1 MNKKLIAGI
10 LVLLVGVVA
19 FASLFTVNETQQV
32 LVLRL
37 GEPRR
42 QIQTPGLQAKVPL
55 IENLVVYDRR
65 VLDLDPP
72 VEQVILADQKRLDV
86 DAFARYRIADPLRF
100 YQTVRDEATL
110 EQRLN
115 TIVTSALRRVLGN
128 VTLLTIL
135 SDERTQVMTDISQRV
150 NEEAQ
155 RFGIEIVDVRIR
167 RADLPEETSQAIF
180 ARMRSEREREA
191 AEARA
196 QGQEQAQQIRSRAD
210 RERTVIIAESQRDS
224 QILRGEGDN
233 QALRIL
239 AEASGRDPEFYSFYR
254 TLQAYRESLNKD
266 DTTFVLSPTGDF
278 FRFFRDVDAGLLAG
292 REDGPETSP
301 PGSVGPAALPPT
313 GALPPP
319 ATVQEA
325 EATTGRASPLQAPAQ

>member
-1 MNKKLIAGI
+1 MNKKLIAGV
-10 LVLLVGVVA
+10 LVLVLGVIA
-19 FASLFTVNETQQV
+19 FASLFTVSETQQI
-32 LVLRL
+32 LVLRF

-42 QIQTPGLQAKVPL
+42 QIQTPGLQVKVPL

-86 DAFARYRIADPLRF
+86 DAFARYRIEDPLRF

-128 VTLLTIL
+128 VTLLSIL
-135 SDERTQVMTDISQRV
+135 SQERTQVMEDISRQV
-150 NEEAQ
+150 NEEAR
-155 RFGIEIVDVRIR
+155 RFGLEIVDVRIR

-191 AEARA
+191 SEARA

-210 RERTVIIAESQRDS
+210 RERTVIIAESQRDA

-254 TLQAYRESLNKD
+254 TLQAYRESMNKD

-292 REDGPETSP
+292 RQGQEEPAAPDI
-301 PGSVGPAALPPT
+301 GPAALPPAT

-319 ATVQEA
+319 TAVQEA
-325 EATTGRASPLQAPAQ
+325 EAAGRALPPSAPAQ

>member
-135 SDERTQVMTDISQRV
+135 SDERTQVMADISQRV

-292 REDGPETSP
+292 RQDGPETP

-313 GALPPP
+313 GALPSP

-325 EATTGRASPLQAPAQ
+325 EATGRASPLQAPAQ